1 MRLPAR
7 FAPVLF
13 GFLLS
18 GMMSFLVSGISTLKA
33 LGAAPGFVVAWLG
46 AWGFAW
52 PVAFV
57 AVLVVAPF
65 VRRIVS
71 VMTGPAR

>member
-7 FAPVLF
+7 AAPILF

-18 GMMSFLVSGISTLKA
+18 GMMSLLISGISTLKA
-33 LGAAPGFVVAWLG
+33 LGAAPGFMAAWLA

-52 PVAFV
+52 PAAFA
-57 AVLVVAPF
+57 AVLVVAPM
-65 VRRIVS
+65 VRRIVAR
-71 VMTGPAR
+71 VTEPAR

>member
-7 FAPVLF
+7 AAPILF

-33 LGAAPGFVVAWLG
+33 LGLDPGFMAAWLS

-52 PVAFV
+52 PIAF
-57 AVLVVAPF
+57 ATVLVVAPF

-71 VMTGPAR
+71 RVTEPAR